1 MLSVIAAAL
10 SAIAGA
16 IKFATDWLRH
26 KKDDLLIALG
36 GQKQK
41 VEDLE
46 GRLDALDV
54 ANKAREDSRH
64 DVERGDAD
72 GLLDDDGFRRKNDGD
87 D

>member
-1 MLSVIAAAL
+1 MLSAIAAAL

-41 VEDLE
+41 VDDLE
-46 GRLDALDV
+46 GRLDALDK
-54 ANKAREDSRH
+54 ATKAREDARRG
-64 DVERGDAD
+64 VERGDD
-72 GLLDDDGFRRKNDGD
+72 GGLLDDDGFRRKDNGD